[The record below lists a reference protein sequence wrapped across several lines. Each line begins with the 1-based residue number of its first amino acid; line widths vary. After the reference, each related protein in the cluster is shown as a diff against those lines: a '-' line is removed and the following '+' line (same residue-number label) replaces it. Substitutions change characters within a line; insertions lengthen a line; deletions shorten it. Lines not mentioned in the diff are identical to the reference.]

1 MREPSIKSAL
11 HYAKKKCF
19 KRMETKSLNVDLKNL
34 LRDFTVV
41 NRSSQMSIE
50 VIRMFACVW
59 GDVQRRKKYIEDF

>member
-11 HYAKKKCF
+11 HYAMKKCF
-19 KRMETKSLNVDLKNL
+19 KRMQTNSMNVGLKNL

-50 VIRMFACVW
+50 MIRMFACVW

>member
-11 HYAKKKCF
+11 HYAMKKCF

>member
-11 HYAKKKCF
+11 HYAMKKCF
-19 KRMETKSLNVDLKNL
+19 KRMETKCLNVDLKNL

-41 NRSSQMSIE
+41 NRSSQMSTE
-50 VIRMFACVW
+50 VIRMFASVW